1 MAKILLAVLVSAL
14 TLPAQTL
21 RGIVTGRTAP
31 DATLTLRSAETGRVR
46 TVKADGQGRFIIPS
60 VAPGRYR
67 LAADAAGF
75 QGIVRDLSLG
85 VNQELDME
93 LPLLPA
99 GRRDVLE
106 VRDAVPPLRTES
118 AAAGGWIANH
128 QLVDLPLDG
137 RNYYELSLLM
147 PGVTLPAQGS
157 AGSVRG
163 NFAMNANGARED
175 GNLFLLDGVYN
186 ADPKLNG
193 VGITSPVDGIRE
205 FEVVTANYDA
215 SFGRNAGAQ
224 VNVILKSGANEFHG
238 TAYHFFRNA
247 RLDARNFFSPANEPD
262 PRYQRNQYGFA
273 LGGPIRRDRTFFFA
287 DFEGRRLSEGLP
299 RETNVPTALERVGDF
314 SQSGV
319 PFVIDPFTQSPFPG
333 NRIPSFYLHPVG
345 VNIANL
351 YPLPNRAARGRN
363 YISAPILRDNSE
375 TFDVRLDHSL
385 SKRSE
390 LVGRYSMSDRRL
402 AEPFAG
408 NAFTQFAGYGNEVAH
423 RAQNAMAGHT
433 HVFTPNLINELRL
446 GYNRVAIQVNQENQ
460 GVDLNRQ
467 VGLPSFATQP
477 RQFGLSYISVLGYS
491 PLGHEYNNPQAS
503 ASNTYQF
510 TNTATWTRGRTIW
523 KFGGDI
529 RKFDQRAFR
538 DVQSRGLINFV
549 GFTGNA
555 LTELLLGIPAVTGGA
570 RLDNRQHLR
579 GESYNFFAQA
589 NTRVGEELTLNFGLR
604 YEFNSPPVDP
614 ADRASIYNPLKG
626 GISRV
631 GTDGLARAGYPS
643 DRNNFGPRFGF
654 AWAPGDRR
662 TVLRGGYGFY
672 FDQSALAPSE
682 GLYFSAPYF
691 DFRLFVTSAQFPI
704 TLSNPFPADYPF
716 PSPASAFTFNQ
727 GMRTPYIQHFNL
739 QAQRQLGRSTVVEI
753 GYVGAKG
760 TRLLMARDINQPAPS
775 VAQFPLRPNPQFEDI
790 NELESRAASHFHS
803 LQASVRRSLARGVSL
818 LASYTYGKSID
829 DASNFFPS
837 AGDANFPQDS
847 RDTRFERARSSFDV
861 RQRLTAAG
869 VWVIPCPM
877 KAKARWLLAGWQ
889 VNGIASM
896 QTGRPFT
903 VALPGEV
910 DNSGTGRSSLGFG
923 ANDRPN
929 LVGAAAL
936 PDPGPE
942 AWFNTSAFAVPARG
956 TFGNAGRNILDGPGL
971 AAVNLS
977 VLKSFAV
984 VEGTSLQFRVE
995 SFNALNRTNFDQPRN
1010 FLGAAGFGSI
1020 TSAQNPRLVQL
1031 GLKLLF

>member
-1 MAKILLAVLVSAL
+1 MSKILFTLLVFAVA
-14 TLPAQTL
+14 LPAQTL
-21 RGIVTGRTAP
+21 RGVIAGRTAP
-31 DATLTLRSAETGRVR
+31 AATVTLRSAETGRVR
-46 TVKADGQGRFIIPS
+46 TVKADAEGRFAVPS
-60 VAPGRYR
+60 VAPGSYR
-67 LAADAAGF
+67 LTADAGGF
-75 QGIVRDLSLG
+75 QGMARDLSLG
-85 VNQELDME
+85 VNQELEIE
-93 LPLLPA
+93 LPLPPA

-106 VRDAVPPLRTES
+106 VRDAAPLLRTES

-205 FEVVTANYDA
+205 FEVGTANYDA

-224 VNVILKSGANEFHG
+224 VNVVLKSGANEFHG
-238 TAYHFFRNA
+238 AAYHFFRNA
-247 RLDARNFFSPANEPD
+247 GLDARNFFAPAGEPD

-273 LGGPIRRDRTFFFA
+273 LGGPVRRDRTFFFA
-287 DFEGRRLSEGLP
+287 DFEGRRLNQGLP
-299 RETNVPTALERVGDF
+299 RETNVPTGLERTGDF

-351 YPLPNRAARGRN
+351 YPLPNQAARGRN
-363 YISAPILRDNSE
+363 YTSAPILRDNSE
-375 TFDVRLDHSL
+375 TFDVRLDHAL
-385 SKRSE
+385 SERSE

-408 NAFTQFAGYGNEVAH
+408 NAFAQFAGYGNEVPH

-433 HVFTPNLINELRL
+433 QVFTPNLINELRL
-446 GYNRVAIQVNQENQ
+446 GYNRVAIEVNHENQ

-467 VGLPSFATQP
+467 VGLPTFAAQP

-503 ASNTYQF
+503 ASNTYQL

-523 KFGGDI
+523 KFGADI

-589 NTRVGEELTLNFGLR
+589 NTRVTEELTLNFGLR

-614 ADRASIYNPLKG
+614 ADRASVYNPLTG

-631 GTDGLARAGYPS
+631 GAEGVPRAGYS
-643 DRNNFGPRFGF
+643 ADRNNFGPRFGF

-662 TVLRGGYGFY
+662 TVLRGGYGIY

-682 GLYFSAPYF
+682 GLYFSAPHF

-704 TLSNPFPADYPF
+704 TLSNPFPANYPF

-739 QAQRQLGRSTVVEI
+739 QAQRQLGRATVVEI

-775 VAQFPLRPNPQFEDI
+775 VAQFPLRLNPRFDDI
-790 NELESRAASHFHS
+790 NELESRAASNFHS
-803 LQASVRRSLARGVSL
+803 LQASVRRSLSRGVSL

-847 RDTRFERARSSFDV
+847 RDMRFERARSSFDV

-877 KAKARWLLAGWQ
+877 KARARWLLAGWQ
-889 VNGIASM
+889 VNGIATL

-929 LVGAAAL
+929 LVGTATL
-936 PDPGPE
+936 GDPGPE
-942 AWFNTSAFAVPARG
+942 AWFNTAAFAFPARG

-977 VLKSFAV
+977 VLKSFEV
-984 VEGTSLQFRVE
+984 VEGASLQFRVE